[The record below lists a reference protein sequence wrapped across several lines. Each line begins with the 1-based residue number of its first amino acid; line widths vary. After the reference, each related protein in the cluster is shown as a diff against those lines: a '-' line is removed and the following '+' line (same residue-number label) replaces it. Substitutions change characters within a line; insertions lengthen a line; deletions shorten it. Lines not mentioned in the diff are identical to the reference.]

1 MLALVMSGMI
11 AASVPAPSPRSAFR
25 SIDPPITEPNGG
37 PGGMSWSLNEQR
49 REYQRDRREELHE
62 DVQAGSGG
70 VLEGIP
76 HGVAD
81 DRGGMRGRPFPDYAP
96 LLVVQLAELDELL
109 GVVPSPAAVVQYRGE
124 DHPGHRADHQHRR
137 FRLR

>member
-37 PGGMSWSLNEQR
+37 PGGTSWSLNEQR
-49 REYQRDRREELHE
+49 REYQRDRREQLHE
-62 DVQAGSGG
+62 HVQARSGG

-76 HGVAD
+76 PGVAH
-81 DRGGMRGRPFPDYAP
+81 DRGGMRRLPPPDYPP
-96 LLVVQLAELDELL
+96 LVIVQLAEFDQLL
-109 GVVPSPAAVVQYRGE
+109 GVIPSPATVLQHRSE
-124 DHPGHRADHQHRR
+124 DH
-137 FRLR
+137 